1 MKETLLCNV
10 KMCLFLP
17 ENINTVQAQFSLFE
31 RLAEDKKC

>member
-31 RLAEDKKC
+31 RLAENKKC